1 MTSRSNSPASLALK
15 VALDRHLSSSANR
28 ILSDYMG
35 GEELVK
41 RVCSENITVTVE
53 NESAAASLKMEV
65 EGKKEDLAQKFDVH
79 NNAITSEKC

>member
-1 MTSRSNSPASLALK
+1 
-15 VALDRHLSSSANR
+15 
-28 ILSDYMG
+28 MG